1 MFVTNREKTII
12 ELLIKTSGRHT
23 PSSIATYLRVSVR
36 TVHRDLNKIENTLEQ
51 FDLQLVHEDN
61 NNLHIEGSDRSIF
74 KLIQTLAK
82 VKPMDLPV
90 KERRLCLLLQLLD
103 AKGPQKTVSLAS
115 DLTISVATLL
125 SDLDELSG
133 WMKEFQVSL
142 SRKRGVGI
150 QIEGAESDRRIA
162 LANYYLHYFNQEMM
176 DAIFHLRD
184 EKVTEDRLILHYF
197 RQDYLWEAD
206 RAIRQN
212 IKDMYAELAD
222 NDYMGFLTQ
231 VCITLQRYHGGN
243 PLTLPNAR
251 KFGQQGTQA
260 ILPFVDKV
268 STIIGERLSIHLP
281 AQEKMFLSM
290 ILKGSR
296 LRSEES
302 VHFDSAA
309 TGRAIRQLILQVSA
323 KVNVDLTD
331 DFSLF
336 QGLMAHIEPS
346 LFRIREKLPAFNPL
360 TEQVRDRFP
369 DLFAIIAECLKQ
381 VFKQVSFPDDEIA
394 YVVLHFGSALEQ
406 RKQDVK
412 LRALVVC
419 PTGIGASK
427 MLASRLRK
435 EFPEFLSVSV
445 SSISEMKRL
454 ELEQYDL
461 ILSTVHL
468 PKQVIPCMFVNPLLS
483 KKDADDI
490 HSTTR
495 HLVARKKLI
504 PVVRPSSEP
513 ALMKPAADEG
523 PAPSLEHFMDAV
535 DHVQLAIREIMA
547 HFTVYRLKAQE
558 SKEQVIRKAAE
569 LLQSQGVVSDA
580 DRIAARLLARE
591 KLAGLAIPGTTMALF
606 HCRDQAVKSLTFE
619 IVRSD
624 RYFVL
629 NGMDEEKLP
638 VNNFLI
644 LLAPEPTDQFG
655 NEVIGRISA
664 SLVEDKES
672 ILVFTSANEKV
683 VREKLED
690 IFYQYLLNKFS
701 KD

>member
-1 MFVTNREKTII
+1 
-12 ELLIKTSGRHT
+12 
-23 PSSIATYLRVSVR
+23 
-36 TVHRDLNKIENTLEQ
+36 
-51 FDLQLVHEDN
+51 
-61 NNLHIEGSDRSIF
+61 
-74 KLIQTLAK
+74 
-82 VKPMDLPV
+82 MDLPV
-90 KERRLCLLLQLLD
+90 KERRLFLLLKLME
-103 AKGPQKTVSLAS
+103 AGGPLKTVPLAG
-115 DLTISVATLL
+115 DLMISSATLL
-125 SDLDELSG
+125 GDLDALEG
-133 WMKEFQVSL
+133 WLKEFHVKVN
-142 SRKRGVGI
+142 RKRGVGI
-150 QIEGAESDRRIA
+150 QLEGAESDRRIA
-162 LANYYLHYFNQEMM
+162 LANYYQHFFNQEMM

-184 EKVTEDRLILHYF
+184 EKVTSDRLILHYF

-206 RAIRQN
+206 QAIRQN
-212 IKDMYAELAD
+212 IKTMYAELAD
-222 NDYMGFLTQ
+222 NDYVGFLTQ
-231 VCITLQRYHGGN
+231 VCITLQRYNSGHLLSDAGSGK
-243 PLTLPNAR
+243 ASV
-251 KFGQQGTQA
+251 QGAQE

-268 STIIGERLSIHLP
+268 GDIIGRHLSIALP
-281 AQEKMFLSM
+281 DQEKMFLSV

-346 LFRIREKLPAFNPL
+346 LFRIREKLPAYNPL
-360 TEQVRDRFP
+360 TEQVRERFP
-369 DLFAIIAECLKQ
+369 DLFAVTAGCLKK
-381 VFKQVSFPDDEIA
+381 VFKEVVFPDDETA

-406 RKQDVK
+406 RKVDVK

-445 SSISEMKRL
+445 SSIGEMNRID
-454 ELEQYDL
+454 LEQYDL

-468 PKQVIPCMFVNPLLS
+468 PKQVIPCIFVNPLLS
-483 KKDADDI
+483 KKDAEDI
-490 HSTTR
+490 HLLTR
-495 HLVARKKLI
+495 HLVARKKLM
-504 PVVRPSSEP
+504 PVVRPADPVRAKS
-513 ALMKPAADEG
+513 AAEG
-523 PAPSLEHFMDAV
+523 DAVPSLEHFMDEI
-535 DHVQLAIREIMA
+535 DHVQLAIREIMG
-547 HFTVYRLKAQE
+547 HFTVYQLQGQE
-558 SKEQVIRKAAE
+558 NEVQVIRKAAE
-569 LLQSQGVVSDA
+569 LMQSQGVVSDA
-580 DRIAARLLARE
+580 KRIANRLLARE

-606 HCRDQAVKSLTFE
+606 HCRDQAVNALTFE
-619 IVRSD
+619 IIHSD

-672 ILVFTSANEKV
+672 ILIFTSANEKA
-683 VREKLED
+683 VREKLEN